1 MSHLLHGGKLCGL
14 AFAPITFWVNVL
26 FFLSSVSF
34 FSPPLSG
41 YDSASQFL
49 VPGILIAVGMLL
61 LVIFVVLAVF
71 CLRWEQGGK
80 KKKRMRRRQIC
91 MGKKTTAKTT
101 GNVKEKGWGKP
112 KTTMTPILQFGTTLF
127 FCLYLLYLINGRFA
141 LCYPQFFSF
150 FLSFFPRLWNSS
162 DTKQRLWFL
171 SLTQLKA
178 ILLIRTFSW
187 GFIVWV
193 NSVGCHHGRGAREK
207 VHRSG

>member
-1 MSHLLHGGKLCGL
+1 MPHLLHRGKLCGL
-14 AFAPITFWVNVL
+14 AFAPITFWVNVSFFFLL
-26 FFLSSVSF
+26 FF
-34 FSPPLSG
+34 PPPSG

-71 CLRWEQGGK
+71 CLRWEQGDKGK
-80 KKKRMRRRQIC
+80 EAEKKTNLH
-91 MGKKTTAKTT
+91 GKKTLLKQQEMWKKRAGETENLKQPWPPFYSLAPLCSFVYTYC
-101 GNVKEKGWGKP
+101 
-112 KTTMTPILQFGTTLF
+112 ILSAID
-127 FCLYLLYLINGRFA
+127 LLCAILT
-141 LCYPQFFSF
+141 FFSF
-150 FLSFFPRLWNSS
+150 FFLRLWNSS

-193 NSVGCHHGRGAREK
+193 NSVGCHHGGGAREK